1 MNSETDTKTTNFIR
15 NIVIQDLESGKH
27 DEIVTRFPP
36 CLLYTS
42 DAADDS
48 ALV

>member
-1 MNSETDTKTTNFIR
+1 MVTQWGMSERLGPMLYAEEDGEVFLGRSMAKA
-15 NIVIQDLESGKH
+15 KH
-27 DEIVTRFPP
+27 